1 MLKARAASKK
11 IRVVGIL
18 DRGGR
23 HAITRLTWPS
33 AVMTLTGQGRVRAMK
48 FIE

>member
-1 MLKARAASKK
+1 MPQGASCLQK

-18 DRGGR
+18 DRGGL

-33 AVMTLTGQGRVRAMK
+33 AVMTLTGQGGFAQRNL
-48 FIE
+48 